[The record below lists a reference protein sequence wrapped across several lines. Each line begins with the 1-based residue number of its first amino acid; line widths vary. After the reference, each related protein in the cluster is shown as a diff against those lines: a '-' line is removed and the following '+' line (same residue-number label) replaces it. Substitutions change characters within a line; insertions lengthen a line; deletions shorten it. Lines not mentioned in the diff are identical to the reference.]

1 MFGIE
6 HYGLFILSSILLCLT
21 PGVDTFYILGKT
33 LSTRTWISPIISS
46 LGITTGILLHTLC
59 VSLGITLL
67 VAQSLWLF
75 QTIKILGACYLLYLG
90 IQTWRQ
96 RHLLPT
102 TNYKKIENHSLWKDF
117 FQGVLVD
124 FLNPKVAL
132 FFLAFLPQF
141 VNPQYVES
149 PWPILLLGWT
159 FYGIGTLWL
168 ILVVSVSHFLGER
181 FLKNPNYSRRMNS
194 VCSLLYIFLGCGLL
208 LEKE

>member
-33 LSTRTWISPIISS
+33 LSTRTWISPVISS
-46 LGITTGILLHTLC
+46 LGVTTGILLHTIC
-59 VSLGITLL
+59 VSLGITLI
-67 VAQSLWLF
+67 VAQSVWLF

-90 IQTWRQ
+90 VQTWRH
-96 RHLLPT
+96 RHVVPVA
-102 TNYKKIENHSLWKDF
+102 TNEKVETSCLWKDF
-117 FQGVLVD
+117 LQGVLVD

-149 PWPILLLGWT
+149 LWPILLLGLT

-168 ILVVSVSHFLGER
+168 VLVVSVSHFLGGT
-181 FLKNPNYSRRMNS
+181 LLTNPNYFSRMNFLS
-194 VCSLLYIFLGCGLL
+194 GILYIFLGCGLL
-208 LEKE
+208 LENE